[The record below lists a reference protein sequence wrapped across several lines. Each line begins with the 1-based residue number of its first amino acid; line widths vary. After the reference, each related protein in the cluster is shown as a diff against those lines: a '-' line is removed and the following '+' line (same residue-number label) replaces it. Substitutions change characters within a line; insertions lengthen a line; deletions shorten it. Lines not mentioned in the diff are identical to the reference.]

1 MSPMLV
7 VCNTS
12 PISNLAII
20 GRLNLLRSQFREI
33 WIPAAVQSELDQLS
47 NPAAL
52 KDIRQAIHD
61 GWIKPQALREDK
73 VARLLAA
80 ALDPGEAEAIALA
93 LELSADLILL
103 DERDGR
109 SAAERAGLQIT
120 GVLGVLLRAKIDG
133 QIQLIKPEV
142 EALRTRARFF
152 LSARLQEKAL
162 EIAGE

>member
-1 MSPMLV
+1 MLV
-7 VCNTS
+7 ASNTS

-20 GRLNLLRSQFREI
+20 GRLDLLNGQFHEI
-33 WIPAAVQSELDQLS
+33 CIPDAVEAELGRLS
-47 NPAAL
+47 HPPAQEKIQQAL
-52 KDIRQAIHD
+52 RD
-61 GWIKPQALREDK
+61 GWIKPRALREGR

-109 SAAERAGLQIT
+109 SAAERAGLRVT
-120 GVLGVLLRAKIDG
+120 GVLGVLLRAKNDG
-133 QIQLIKPEV
+133 QIRSIKPEL
-142 EALRTRARFF
+142 EALRTQARFF
-152 LSARLQEKAL
+152 LSVRLQEKVL